1 MTFDVSL
8 TLPATWQPLPLDVGR
23 RAAVRTMVRSAAAR
37 GAPAGAFAGRLAA
50 VTDYAADAAR
60 RAGAFFCAS
69 RLRPGPAVATVTL
82 QIVDGAFPVPDGV
95 SWQALQAEL
104 PGSDVVRLPIGVAIR
119 FIDRAAGSVQYV
131 VPLASRWLVATFVS
145 VPASGIAELAGESAE
160 IVQTL
165 DISPAG
171 SSSPRPAANRD
182 ETGPTGR

>member
-1 MTFDVSL
+1 MTFNVSL
-8 TLPATWQPLPLDVGR
+8 ALPAAWQPLPLDVGH

-50 VTDYAADAAR
+50 VTDYVADAAR

-82 QIVDGAFPVPDGV
+82 QIVDGGFPVPDGV
-95 SWQALQAEL
+95 SWQALRSEL
-104 PGSDVVRLPIGVAIR
+104 PGSDVVGLPIGVAIR
-119 FIDRAAGSVQYV
+119 LIDRAAGSVQYV
-131 VPLASRWLVATFVS
+131 VPLASRWLIATFVS

-160 IVQTL
+160 ILQTL
-165 DISPAG
+165 DIILAG
-171 SSSPRPAANRD
+171 SSSRHPAANRD